1 MGANWSAHYPDSG
14 DMSAVRAAAAWC
26 DQQIVD
32 VEGID
37 TVAAG
42 VLDTRDDFWRGCAAD
57 EFSAALSRLRTR
69 ADDSRETL
77 YAASKAL
84 KVYAD
89 LVDEIALEAPPF
101 RAALASAQASFTGGR
116 IAARRFADYQ
126 AEVHR
131 AYQTIENANAGL
143 AALAARRDKADR
155 ALARSLLL
163 GASES
168 WSSIANVPASSP
180 EVPAWLQRK
189 RANEDTWQLLGSW
202 IAGDKQAYVLG
213 QQDAFTQRIQQ
224 SDYIREQRERI
235 LDDLRKG
242 TLRTGYID
250 RNGDGLRDPSDAI
263 WHSVSNDPLRLI
275 TDVGV
280 VLGVI
285 GTSDRADVPVRFEN
299 FPDTFLGSYLL
310 NFFVEEPGLDGSVL
324 ITYIV
329 ENDTSID
336 SATRIPVVGG
346 HVPGVYH
353 WMTHENEVG
362 GGFETEHQLIVW
374 TERVFP

>member
-126 AEVHR
+126 AEVRR

-143 AALAARRDKADR
+143 AALATRRDKADR

-168 WSSIANVPASSP
+168 WSSIAHTPASSP

-235 LDDLRKG
+235 LDDLRQG
-242 TLRTGYID
+242 RLSAGYID

-263 WHSVSNDPLRLI
+263 WHGVSNDPLRLI
-275 TDVGV
+275 TDVGT
-280 VLGVI
+280 VLGVV
-285 GTSDRADVPVRFEN
+285 GTSDRADVPIRFEN
-299 FPDTFLGSYLL
+299 LPDTFLGSYLL
-310 NFFVEEPGLDGSVL
+310 NFFVEEPGVDGSVL

-329 ENDTSID
+329 ENDTTID
-336 SATRIPVVGG
+336 SATRIPVLGG
-346 HVPGVYH
+346 HGPVSTTG
-353 WMTHENEVG
+353 
-362 GGFETEHQLIVW
+362 
-374 TERVFP
+374 

>member
-26 DQQIVD
+26 GQQIVD
-32 VEGID
+32 LEGID

-89 LVDEIALEAPPF
+89 LVDEIALEALPL

-168 WSSIANVPASSP
+168 WSPVAHAPALSP

-202 IAGDKQAYVLG
+202 IAGDKRAYVLG

-224 SDYIREQRERI
+224 SDYIRAQREE
-235 LDDLRKG
+235 
-242 TLRTGYID
+242 TLSRL
-250 RNGDGLRDPSDAI
+250 RNGMLNTGFVDRDHDGLRDPNDVT
-263 WHSVSNDPLRLI
+263 WHSVSNDPLRLM
-275 TDVGV
+275 TDAGTL
-280 VLGVI
+280 LGVI
-285 GTSDRADVPVRFEN
+285 GTSDRADVPVQFEN
-299 FPDTFLGSYLL
+299 FPDTFLGSYRL
-310 NFFVEEPGLDGSVL
+310 NFYVEAPAPDGSVL
-324 ITYIV
+324 VTYIL
-329 ENDTSID
+329 ENDTTID
-336 SATRIPVVGG
+336 SATRIPVLGG
-346 HVPGVYH
+346 HVPGVYQ
-353 WMTHENEVG
+353 WMNQENEAAG
-362 GGFETEHQLIVW
+362 KFETEHQLIVW
-374 TERVFP
+374 TEKMYP

>member
-32 VEGID
+32 LEGID

-89 LVDEIALEAPPF
+89 LVDEIALEAPPL
-101 RAALASAQASFTGGR
+101 RAALASAQPSFTGGR

-131 AYQTIENANAGL
+131 AHQTIENANAGL
-143 AALAARRDKADR
+143 ADLAKRRDEADR

-168 WSSIANVPASSP
+168 WSPIATGSASSP

-224 SDYIREQRERI
+224 SDYIREQREQVLSR
-235 LDDLRKG
+235 L
-242 TLRTGYID
+242 
-250 RNGDGLRDPSDAI
+250 RNGTMGAGFIDVDGDELRDPTGFV
-263 WHSVSNDPLRLI
+263 WHSVSNNPVRLM
-275 TDVGV
+275 TDIGTLLGV
-280 VLGVI
+280 V
-285 GTSDRADVPVRFEN
+285 GTSDQADVPIQFEN
-299 FPDTFLGSYLL
+299 FPDTFLGSYRL
-310 NFFVEEPGLDGSVL
+310 NFFVEEPAADGGVL
-324 ITYIV
+324 VTYIV
-329 ENDTSID
+329 ENDTTID
-336 SATRIPVVGG
+336 SATRIPAVGG
-346 HVPGVYH
+346 HVPGIYH

-374 TERVFP
+374 TERVYL